1 MTMGSAALLQQSV
14 RANVINE
21 LVTAE
26 RDYVKL
32 LSDLVDVRLCYCYS
46 FIFFQIS
53 TIYYLIVTRVI

>member
-1 MTMGSAALLQQSV
+1 MTPASQQSV

-32 LSDLVDVRLCYCYS
+32 LSDLVDV
-46 FIFFQIS
+46 
-53 TIYYLIVTRVI
+53 TRTAAA